1 MGSHAL
7 GVLCICNELGEWRPL
22 CSVGAE
28 VSVGQGLGSAFVE
41 WGGARVCMCVCVKI
55 KKIFKLLI
63 SPVPRTTTEEMDF
76 SGAARL

>member
-41 WGGARVCMCVCVKI
+41 WGGARVCVKI

-63 SPVPRTTTEEMDF
+63 SPVRRTTTEEMDS